1 MENLYVR
8 FANESDCKNIFEW
21 RNDKYTRQMSYSNEV
36 VKWKH
41 HVNWFTKSLISEN
54 RILVITEKSHEGKV
68 ALVYFDIKKSEA
80 IISINL
86 NPIFRGKGLAKSCL
100 FKSIEYF
107 LKNYVFIKVL
117 AAEIRQENISSI
129 KIFSSI
135 GFKKINV
142 ENGIEF
148 YKKNI
153 NE

>member
-8 FANESDCKNIFEW
+8 IANQSDCKNIFEW
-21 RNDKYTRQMSYSNEV
+21 RNDEYTRQMSYSNEV
-36 VKWKH
+36 VKWKN

-54 RILVITEKSHEGKV
+54 RILIITEKSYEGKV

-100 FKSIEYF
+100 SKSIEYF